1 MIKTAPYIITAIFG
15 VFFVK
20 TISLGQENI
29 LMTANLAYASGSL
42 YISTVVFFLIHV
54 FVLTRKSTRFISR
67 KFNYERLLKLSW
79 QQFEEMTSEYFL
91 LQGFKSRV
99 VGGGGSDGGIDV
111 IIEKNG
117 RSYIVQCKHWKT
129 KKVGVQIVREM
140 YGLVHANNASG
151 AKIVS
156 TLGYSK
162 QAYEFAKGKPIEL
175 ITGKQIIEETSS
187 SRN

>member
-1 MIKTAPYIITAIFG
+1 MIKKAPYIIAVIFS
-15 VFFVK
+15 VFFARTIDLSHESIVK
-20 TISLGQENI
+20 A
-29 LMTANLAYASGSL
+29 ANLAYVNGSL
-42 YISTVVFFLIHV
+42 FVSIFALFFINAFVF
-54 FVLTRKSTRFISR
+54 TRKSTRFISE
-67 KFNYERLLKLSW
+67 KFSYEKLLKLTW

-111 IIEKNG
+111 VIEKNG

-140 YGLVHANNASG
+140 YGLVHAHNAYG
-151 AKIVS
+151 AKVVS
-156 TLGYSK
+156 TIGYSK

-175 ITGKQIIEETSS
+175 ITGKQIIEETSK
-187 SRN
+187 SRA